1 MSTECRK
8 HGVLRKFFLGKPDGR
23 RRRGRPRKRWL
34 DDLEED
40 LRKLGVKGWRRK
52 AEDREEWR
60 HVVKKAEAVGPTRR
74 RRRYIYICNAWLNVI
89 SIQRFAEVK
98 VKVS

>member
-1 MSTECRK
+1 MSREFRK
-8 HGVLRKFFLGKPDGR
+8 QGVLRKFFLGKPDGR

-34 DDLEED
+34 DDLED

-60 HVVKKAEAVGPTRR
+60 HVVKTAEAVHG
-74 RRRYIYICNAWLNVI
+74 L
-89 SIQRFAEVK
+89 
-98 VKVS
+98 

>member
-1 MSTECRK
+1 LFKQPDIVVTIKKGRIRWAGHVQRMPETRSVK
-8 HGVLRKFFLGKPDGR
+8 KVFLGKPDWR

-34 DDLEED
+34 DELEED

-60 HVVKKAEAVGPTRR
+60 HVVKKAEAVAPTRR
-74 RRRYIYICNAWLNVI
+74 RRRII
-89 SIQRFAEVK
+89 
-98 VKVS
+98 

>member
-1 MSTECRK
+1 VTIKKGRIRWAGHVQRMPETRSVK
-8 HGVLRKFFLGKPDGR
+8 KVLLGKPDGR
-23 RRRGRPRKRWL
+23 RRIGRPRKRWL

-60 HVVKKAEAVGPTRR
+60 HVVKKAEALHG
-74 RRRYIYICNAWLNVI
+74 L
-89 SIQRFAEVK
+89 
-98 VKVS
+98 

>member
-1 MSTECRK
+1 
-8 HGVLRKFFLGKPDGR
+8 VFLGKPDGR

-40 LRKLGVKGWRRK
+40 LRKIEVKGCRRK

-60 HVVKKAEAVGPTRR
+60 NVVKKAEALHG
-74 RRRYIYICNAWLNVI
+74 L
-89 SIQRFAEVK
+89 
-98 VKVS
+98 

>member
-1 MSTECRK
+1 MRTNTEIQELFKQPDIVVTIKKGRIRSAGHVK
-8 HGVLRKFFLGKPDGR
+8 RMPETRNVKKVFLGKPDGR

-40 LRKLGVKGWRRK
+40 LRKLGVKGWRMK

-60 HVVKKAEAVGPTRR
+60 HVVKKAEALHG
-74 RRRYIYICNAWLNVI
+74 L
-89 SIQRFAEVK
+89 
-98 VKVS
+98 